1 MNPNSLKQLAI
12 VVKQGSLSRACEQLF
27 ITQPTLTRAIQQIEA
42 KVGAP
47 VLTRTRYGVAPTA
60 IGARLAQIGE
70 RILAESE
77 HGEEVIRQWHSG
89 YQSEFTLGIDPL
101 WEFAT
106 FREMTEHLL
115 REKHHVFH
123 LRTGSA
129 ALQIQLLQEG
139 KLDFLLAPA
148 HLTVSQSSLQ
158 RELLFRDRS
167 GVFVGRNSALVGS
180 KQPVSLE
187 VLAQQN
193 WMIAG
198 ASAGFLDGQGELAGP
213 QAARM
218 AFTGSIRSVLH
229 LLNTSSLLVRLPA
242 RLALL
247 TGEIAPEQLIE
258 VEGKPGP
265 RRDIALWSRSEDD
278 ERPEKFRVRELVS
291 ELVKRLDR
299 VSDTFGL
306 DLSSTNK

>member
-1 MNPNSLKQLAI
+1 MNPNLLRQLAI
-12 VVKQGSLSRACEQLF
+12 IVKQGSLSRASEQLF
-27 ITQPTLTRAIQQIEA
+27 VTQPTLSRGIQQLEM

-47 VLTRTRYGVAPTA
+47 LLKRTRYGVVPTE

-70 RILAESE
+70 RILADAE

-89 YQSEFTLGIDPL
+89 YHSEFAIGIDPL

-106 FREMTEHLL
+106 FREMTDHFL
-115 REKHHVFH
+115 REKRYVFH
-123 LRTGSA
+123 FRTGSA
-129 ALQIQLLQEG
+129 AVQIRLMQEE

-148 HLTVSQSSLQ
+148 HLTVAQGALD

-167 GVFVGRNSALVGS
+167 GVFVGRQSKLVGA
-180 KQPVSLE
+180 KQPVPRE
-187 VLAQQN
+187 VLEQQN

-213 QAARM
+213 QAARI
-218 AFTGSIRSVLH
+218 AFTGSIRSMIH
-229 LLNTSSLLVRLPA
+229 LLNTTDMLVRLPA
-242 RLALL
+242 RLALM

-265 RRDIALWSRSEDD
+265 RRDIALWSRTENG
-278 ERPEKFRVRELVS
+278 ERPEILKVRELVS
-291 ELVKRLDR
+291 DFVTRLDQNAP
-299 VSDTFGL
+299 TFGL
-306 DLSSTNK
+306 EL

>member
-1 MNPNSLKQLAI
+1 M
-12 VVKQGSLSRACEQLF
+12 
-27 ITQPTLTRAIQQIEA
+27 
-42 KVGAP
+42 GAP
-47 VLTRTRYGVAPTA
+47 VLTRTRYGVTPTEV
-60 IGARLAQIGE
+60 GARLAQIGE

-101 WEFAT
+101 WEFA
-106 FREMTEHLL
+106 FFKEMTSSLL
-115 REKHHVFH
+115 SEKRHVFH

-129 ALQIQLLQEG
+129 AIQIQLLQEG

-148 HLTVSQSSLQ
+148 HLTVSQSALE
-158 RELLFRDRS
+158 RELLFKDRS
-167 GVFVGRNSALVGS
+167 GVFVGKKSPLVGS
-180 KQPVSLE
+180 GKPVSLE
-187 VLAQQN
+187 VLAQQQ

-229 LLNTSSLLVRLPA
+229 LLNTTDMLVRLPA
-242 RLALL
+242 RLALM
-247 TGEIAPEQLIE
+247 TGEINTDQLIE

-265 RRDIALWSRSEDD
+265 RRDFALWSKSENG
-278 ERPEKFRVRELVS
+278 ERPEHVKVREVIG
-291 ELVKRLDR
+291 EIVRKLDQQT
-299 VSDTFGL
+299 DTFGL
-306 DLSSTNK
+306 AL